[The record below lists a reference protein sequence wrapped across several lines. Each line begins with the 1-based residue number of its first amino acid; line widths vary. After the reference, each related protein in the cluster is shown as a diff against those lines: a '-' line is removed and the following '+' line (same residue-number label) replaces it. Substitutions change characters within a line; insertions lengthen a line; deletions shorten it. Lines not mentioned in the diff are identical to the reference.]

1 MDIHYDKD
9 MHDYLIEIATHDVYG
24 EEPVMSIKAFCA
36 DNELGSACKIM
47 RTVAAMIKQS
57 IGPSRCVYLFVN
69 KIQPDNLSSIR
80 GYSIA
85 ERMEEQEYI

>member
-1 MDIHYDKD
+1 MDISYDKD
-9 MHDYLIEIATHDVYG
+9 MHDYLIEIAMHDVYG
-24 EEPVMSIKAFCA
+24 EEPVVSIKAFCA

-47 RTVAAMIKQS
+47 RTVASMIKQS
-57 IGPSRCVYLFVN
+57 VGPSRCVYLFVN

-85 ERMEEQEYI
+85 ERTDEQEFI